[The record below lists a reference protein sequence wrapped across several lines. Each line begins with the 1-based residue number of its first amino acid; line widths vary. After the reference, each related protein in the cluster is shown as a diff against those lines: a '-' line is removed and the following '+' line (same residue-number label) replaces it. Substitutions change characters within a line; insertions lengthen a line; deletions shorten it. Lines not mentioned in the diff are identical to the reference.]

1 MKNDLIERYVYAAT
15 KYVPSKTKDDV
26 QEELKTLIDDMLEE
40 RCAGQTPSE
49 KDIRIVLTELGS
61 PAELQEKYNTTG
73 KNCLIGQP
81 YFNQYKSILKVLLLI
96 VVFGLTMSSV
106 VLMIIENNDLRWY
119 EHFMRWIDMVGSACG
134 GVFTALT
141 LIFAVL
147 YHKDIKIGSD
157 FSLDDLPEVPTK
169 KEKIS
174 KASGMCDI
182 IFSLAVTIIFLF
194 FPQIICGYFNLEKV
208 IPVFNLEV
216 LALSRIYIILLF
228 GLGVIRGVIKLVEGR
243 YNTKV
248 MITTIGANALSAI
261 AAFAFLLQDNLINP
275 EFLTKIKTIFSLPD
289 EQIVVNLFEKFNV
302 FFLAVMVLALT
313 LDTIEAIVRRK
324 K

>member
-15 KYVPSKTKDDV
+15 KYVPSKTKSDV
-26 QEELKTLIDDMLEE
+26 QKELKTLIDDMLED
-40 RCAGQTPSE
+40 RCGGTTPSE
-49 KDIRIVLTELGS
+49 KDIRIVLTELGT
-61 PAELQEKYNTTG
+61 PAELQEKYDTSG

-81 YFNQYKSILKVLLLI
+81 YFSQYKSLLKLLLLL
-96 VVFGLTMSSV
+96 VVIGLTLAS
-106 VLMIIENNDLRWY
+106 IIQIFVDAPLPWY
-119 EHFMRWIDMVGSACG
+119 KHILNWIDTVGSACG

-141 LIFAVL
+141 LVFAVL
-147 YHKDIKIGSD
+147 YHKDIKVGSE
-157 FSLDDLPEVPTK
+157 FSLDNLPEVPTK

-194 FPQIICGYFNLEKV
+194 FPSVFLNLEKA
-208 IPVFNLEV
+208 IPLFNIEV

-228 GLGVIRGVIKLVEGR
+228 GLGVVRGIVKLIEGR

-248 MITTIGANALSAI
+248 MITTIGANAISAI

-275 EFLTKIKTIFSLPD
+275 EFLTTIKTILSLPD
-289 EQIVVNLFEKFNV
+289 EQIVVTLFERFNV
-302 FFLAVMVLALT
+302 FFLAVMILALM
-313 LDTIEAIVRRK
+313 LDTIESIVRRK

>member
-1 MKNDLIERYVYAAT
+1 MKNDLIERYIYAAT
-15 KYVPSKTKDDV
+15 KYVPSKTKKDV

-40 RCAGQTPSE
+40 RCGGTTPQE
-49 KDIRIVLTELGS
+49 KDIRIVLTELGT
-61 PAELQEKYNTTG
+61 PFELQEKYNESG

-81 YFNQYKSILKVLLLI
+81 YFNQYKSILKVLLL
-96 VVFGLTMSSV
+96 VVIIGLTMSSV
-106 VLMIIENNDLRWY
+106 ILMIIENNDLRWY

-147 YHKDIKIGSD
+147 YHKDIKIGSE
-157 FSLDDLPEVPTK
+157 FSLDNLPEVPTK

-174 KASGMCDI
+174 KAAAMCDI

-194 FPQIICGYFNLEKV
+194 FPQIICLFLNLEEA
-208 IPVFNLEV
+208 IPLFNLEV
-216 LALSRIYIILLF
+216 IALSRIYIILLF
-228 GLGVIRGVIKLVEGR
+228 GLGVIRGIVKLIEGR

-275 EFLTKIKTIFSLPD
+275 EFIAIIKTMFSLPD
-289 EQIVVNLFEKFNV
+289 EQIVVTLFEKFNV
-302 FFLAVMVLALT
+302 FFLAVMLFALT
-313 LDTIEAIVRRK
+313 LDTVEAVVRRK